1 MCLKDTLF
9 VTASLL
15 LTLTFIA
22 VGISFFGPFWLS
34 NLGRAVNETEYADPK
49 WQPYLP
55 NNVTQAGLYPDRGL
69 WAQCGRTCVWFWTDG
84 FRLQSHLFTP
94 LSEYGYVHV

>member
-34 NLGRAVNETEYADPK
+34 NVPAAVNETQFTDPEGES
-49 WQPYLP
+49 YLP
-55 NNVTQAGLYPDRGL
+55 NNTWVQQYPDRGL
-69 WAQCGRTCVWFWTDG
+69 WAQCGANCVWFWTDG
-84 FRLQSHLFTP
+84 FRIQSRLFTP
-94 LSEYGYVHV
+94 LSQYRYD

>member
-22 VGISFFGPFWLS
+22 VGISFFGPYWLS
-34 NLGRAVNETEYADPK
+34 NVGRAVNETKYADP
-49 WQPYLP
+49 QYESYLP
-55 NNVTQAGLYPDRGL
+55 NNTDVSQYLDRGL
-69 WAQCGRTCVWFWTDG
+69 WAQCGPSCVWFWTDS
-84 FRLQSHLFTP
+84 FRMQTHLFTP
-94 LSEYGYVHV
+94 LSELPVS